1 MGIIPHIKG
10 RKRWRLVAQHRLYEF
25 ERVFDRYRDGKTSA
39 EHVASRGR
47 KLTASKKAR
56 PKRYSRKKQERYR

>member
-1 MGIIPHIKG
+1 MAVIPRSRG
-10 RKRWRLVAQHRLYEF
+10 RKRRQLVAQHRLYEF

-47 KLTASKKAR
+47 KLTAGKKAK
-56 PKRYSRKKQERYR
+56 PKRYSRKKQQHYR